1 MNVHIFN
8 DAHVVQR
15 RNDKKNH
22 FMSSSKCCNRVQL
35 PQKNCMAKTNS
46 AKACFDQ
53 SSSCLVK
60 RFFIFVLGCEKIPWD
75 DLVKMENNES

>member
-1 MNVHIFN
+1 
-8 DAHVVQR
+8 
-15 RNDKKNH
+15 
-22 FMSSSKCCNRVQL
+22 
-35 PQKNCMAKTNS
+35 MAKTNS